1 VCEAT
6 TTNPLLCQFITNSLL
21 TLAQLTTLLPKGSFD
36 AAYEIEATCHSPDK
50 VQTFSGVAH
59 CLKEGGL
66 FAGYEWCVLPVA
78 SGFGGYD
85 KNNSEHVRVKEGIEV
100 GNGLPTLATPLEV
113 VAALE
118 KAGFKVLEHYD
129 ANENQNSKFEIPWFH
144 TLEGRYTMKEFRMT
158 TIGRNLTHVMVNVL
172 EFLRIAPKGSAR
184 VSALLNA
191 TALDLVEGGQ
201 QRLFTPSY
209 YFLAQK
215 VK

>member
-1 VCEAT
+1 M
-6 TTNPLLCQFITNSLL
+6 
-21 TLAQLTTLLPKGSFD
+21 
-36 AAYEIEATCHSPDK
+36 
-50 VQTFSGVAH
+50 
-59 CLKEGGL
+59 
-66 FAGYEWCVLPVA
+66 
-78 SGFGGYD
+78 
-85 KNNSEHVRVKEGIEV
+85 
-100 GNGLPTLATPLEV
+100 
-113 VAALE
+113 
-118 KAGFKVLEHYD
+118 
-129 ANENQNSKFEIPWFH
+129 
-144 TLEGRYTMKEFRMT
+144 EGRYTMKEFRMT